1 MIEFTF
7 KVTEDGE
14 PRDTMVRIHEP
25 SRNPPEMEWPWSAT
39 VEVAGRPY
47 PVWGV
52 DPLDA
57 IENACQHA
65 AIVLRELH
73 GDALDPP
80 LDPRVLA
87 KPTAP
92 SAPPGATPPT
102 PGATPPKA
110 KP

>member
-7 KVTEDGE
+7 KITEDGGE
-14 PRDTMVRIHEP
+14 SRDTIVRIHEP
-25 SRNPPEMEWPWSAT
+25 LQNPPEMKWPWSAT
-39 VEVAGRPY
+39 VDVAGRPY
-47 PVWGV
+47 PVWGM

-80 LDPRVLA
+80 LEPRVIA
-87 KPTAP
+87 KPP
-92 SAPPGATPPT
+92 DG
-102 PGATPPKA
+102 KA
-110 KP
+110 D